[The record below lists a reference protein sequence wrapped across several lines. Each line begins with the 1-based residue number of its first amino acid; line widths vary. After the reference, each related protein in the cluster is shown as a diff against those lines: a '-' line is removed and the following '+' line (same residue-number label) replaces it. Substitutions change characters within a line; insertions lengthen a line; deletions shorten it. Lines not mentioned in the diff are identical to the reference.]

1 MEVED
6 VHDLFDDGDD
16 DRGGYGSDEAIE
28 DNRYDGA
35 AGSRK
40 QIFLTSIYHV
50 FGFVCIAVH

>member
-35 AGSRK
+35 AGKRRVLK
-40 QIFLTSIYHV
+40 LL
-50 FGFVCIAVH
+50 

>member
-6 VHDLFDDGDD
+6 VHDLFDDGD

-35 AGSRK
+35 AGKSGLFFHR
-40 QIFLTSIYHV
+40 FSGNH
-50 FGFVCIAVH
+50 